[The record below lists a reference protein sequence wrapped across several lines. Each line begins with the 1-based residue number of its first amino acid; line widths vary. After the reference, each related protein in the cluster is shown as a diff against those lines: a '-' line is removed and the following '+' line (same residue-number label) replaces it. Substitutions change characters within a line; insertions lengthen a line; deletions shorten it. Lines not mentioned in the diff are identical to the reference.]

1 MPFSLEFSDQLKQK
15 LTEVCN
21 SFNVVPN
28 QNVFK
33 FFLFNLKTI
42 DLFWS
47 NLKLNSIVF
56 VRF

>member
-15 LTEVCN
+15 LTEVCD

-33 FFLFNLKTI
+33 IIIFFNLKTRYI
-42 DLFWS
+42 LDLLWS
-47 NLKLNSIVF
+47 
-56 VRF
+56 